1 MMRVLRRPETEE
13 RRLHWRAVSAAGTVR
28 YHCGSST
35 TEDYVPHIL
44 QPCPVDGIESLM
56 DQFMLEGSIC

>member
-1 MMRVLRRPETEE
+1 MVTFR
-13 RRLHWRAVSAAGTVR
+13 RAVSGAVTVG

-35 TEDYVPHIL
+35 TENYVPNIL
-44 QPCPVDGIESLM
+44 QRYPADGIESLM